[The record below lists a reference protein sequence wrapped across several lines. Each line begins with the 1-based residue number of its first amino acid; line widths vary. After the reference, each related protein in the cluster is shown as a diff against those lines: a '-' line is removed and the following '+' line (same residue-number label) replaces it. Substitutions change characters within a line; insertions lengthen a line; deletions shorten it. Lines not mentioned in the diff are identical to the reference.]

1 MKLQQMFA
9 KPGNPGA
16 KFKNQTEKLL
26 KCLNLP
32 KGAREELGISED
44 GTMGGDDEETKQQ
57 SDVDNDEDED
67 VDPAIKE
74 QQEREKREKKMH
86 RLLFGEGR
94 YHVIPSFWR
103 TLMYFKK

>member
-1 MKLQQMFA
+1 MFA

-44 GTMGGDDEETKQQ
+44 GTMGGDDDEEEKQ
-57 SDVDNDEDED
+57 SEAENDEDED
-67 VDPAIKE
+67 LDPAIKE
-74 QQEREKREKKMH
+74 
-86 RLLFGEGR
+86 
-94 YHVIPSFWR
+94 
-103 TLMYFKK
+103 

>member
-1 MKLQQMFA
+1 
-9 KPGNPGA
+9 
-16 KFKNQTEKLL
+16 
-26 KCLNLP
+26 
-32 KGAREELGISED
+32 
-44 GTMGGDDEETKQQ
+44 
-57 SDVDNDEDED
+57 